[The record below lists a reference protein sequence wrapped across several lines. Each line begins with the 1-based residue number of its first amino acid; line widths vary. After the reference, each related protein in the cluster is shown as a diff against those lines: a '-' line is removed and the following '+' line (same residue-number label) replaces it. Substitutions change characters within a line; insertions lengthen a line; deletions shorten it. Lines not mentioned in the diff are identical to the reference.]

1 MIISHTHKYLFVEL
15 PRTASTAI
23 SHELREIYDGQPILR
38 KHATYYDFLKIAS
51 PAEKEYF
58 VFAGIR
64 NPLDDAVSLYFK
76 YRGDHKQKF
85 TALAEK
91 RRKRRRLAEHVA
103 AIKFRFIKESEADFP
118 TYFKRFYKIPYNTW
132 SDLSHKQFDFVIRFE
147 NLQADFARALELI
160 GVEQKRPLPQVN
172 PTGGRAR
179 DFVSYYT
186 PEIIPRAKR
195 VFGPYMRQWG
205 YTFPAEWGDDAPPWW
220 TQAEY
225 AFYNVFRNVYW
236 RYVRYRF

>member
-1 MIISHTHKYLFVEL
+1 MIIGREHKYLFVEL

-23 SHELREIYDGQPILR
+23 SHELREMYGGESILR
-38 KHATYYDFLKIAS
+38 KHATYLDFLKTAS
-51 PAEKEYF
+51 SEEREYF

-85 TALAEK
+85 TALAEN
-91 RRKRRRLAEHVA
+91 RRKKRRLAEYAA
-103 AIKFRFIKESEADFP
+103 AIKFRFIRQHEADFP

-147 NLQADFARALELI
+147 NLQNDFARALELI
-160 GVEQKRPLPQVN
+160 GIEQKRPLPQVN
-172 PTGGRAR
+172 KTGGKSR
-179 DFVSYYT
+179 DYLSYYT

-205 YTFPAEWGDDAPPWW
+205 YSFPPEWGDEPTPWL
-220 TQAEY
+220 TQVEY
-225 AFYNVFRNVYW
+225 GFYNRFRNIYW